1 MDSMV
6 RVGLD
11 SEVASGLGVEP
22 VRVGTVGKKF
32 VKKRSL
38 MFSYK
43 PQEGEILGKEVEDEA
58 LAILKQKE
66 RQGVTDGDKEAE
78 LQAEKDE
85 IVEKSK

>member
-1 MDSMV
+1 MGMGTMDSMV

-11 SEVASGLGVEP
+11 SEVASGLGIEP

-43 PQEGEILGKEVEDEA
+43 P
-58 LAILKQKE
+58 
-66 RQGVTDGDKEAE
+66 
-78 LQAEKDE
+78 
-85 IVEKSK
+85 